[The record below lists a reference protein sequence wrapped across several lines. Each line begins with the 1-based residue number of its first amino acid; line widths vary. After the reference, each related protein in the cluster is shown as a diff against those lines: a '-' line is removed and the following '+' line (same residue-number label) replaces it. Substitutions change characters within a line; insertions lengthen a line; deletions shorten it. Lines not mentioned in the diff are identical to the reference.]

1 MRARRVGKGQ
11 RALNAPWHG
20 SRNVS
25 RMVVR
30 APSAKRLKRKDL
42 PESWK
47 PNKAAAI
54 PAAPPA
60 DPEEAASAV
69 SLKYLSDDHP
79 GIRRKKA
86 GTGFTYVDAKGKPV
100 RDEQTL
106 RRIKSLVIPPAWT
119 EVWISPDPDGHLQA
133 TGFDARHRKQY
144 RYHPRFREVR
154 EQTKYNR
161 MLDFA
166 RALPGIRRRV
176 ERDLKRPGL
185 PREKVLAAVVK
196 LLETTLIRVGND
208 EYARTN
214 NSFGLTTLR
223 DRHAEVKGSTI
234 RFEFKG
240 KSGVSHEVDLT
251 DPRLA
256 RIVKQCQDLPGQ
268 ELLQYVDDAGN
279 VRDIGSGDVNQYIR
293 DVAGGQEFT
302 AKDFRTWAGTVLA
315 AMALQELEA
324 FDSQAQARKNIVKA
338 VEAVA
343 ERLGN
348 TKAVCRKC
356 YIHPAVLESYVEGS
370 LVETLRKRADAKLR
384 KELKS
389 MKPEEAMVL
398 TLLRQRLKRGT
409 GGTRVK
415 TRAA

>member
-1 MRARRVGKGQ
+1 M
-11 RALNAPWHG
+11 P
-20 SRNVS
+20 
-25 RMVVR
+25 VR
-30 APSAKRLKRKDL
+30 ASVAKRLKGKDL
-42 PESWK
+42 PASRKSRRTK
-47 PNKAAAI
+47 PI

-60 DPEEAASAV
+60 APAQAASAA
-69 SLKYLSDDHP
+69 SLKYVSDEIP

-86 GTGFTYVDAKGKPV
+86 GTGFSYIGANGKPL
-100 RDEQTL
+100 RDERTL

-119 EVWISPDPDGHLQA
+119 EVWICPDADGHLQA

-176 ERDLKRPGL
+176 AHDLKLRGL

-208 EYARTN
+208 EYAASN
-214 NSFGLTTLR
+214 KSYGLTTLR
-223 DRHAEVKGSTI
+223 DKHARIKGSTI

-240 KSGVSHEVDLT
+240 KSGVEHDVDLT

-256 RIVKQCQDLPGQ
+256 QIVKQCQELPGQ
-268 ELLQYVDDAGN
+268 ELLQYLDDDGT
-279 VRDIGSGDVNQYIR
+279 VCDIGSSDVNAYIR
-293 DVAGGQEFT
+293 DIAGDEFT

-315 AMALQELEA
+315 AVALQELKA
-324 FDSQAQARKNIVKA
+324 FDSQAQAKKNILAA
-338 VEAVA
+338 VESVA
-343 ERLGN
+343 KKLGN

-356 YIHPAVLESYVEGS
+356 YIHPAVLESYVEGG
-370 LVETLRKRADAKLR
+370 LVQTLKQRTEEKLI
-384 KELKS
+384 KGLKS
-389 MKPEEAMVL
+389 LKPEEAMVL
-398 TLLRQRLKRGT
+398 TLLQQRLKRS
-409 GGTRVK
+409 R
-415 TRAA
+415 RD

>member
-1 MRARRVGKGQ
+1 MTTK
-11 RALNAPWHG
+11 WHG
-20 SRNVS
+20 SRN
-25 RMVVR
+25 MVGMSVR
-30 APSAKRLKRKDL
+30 APAAKRLKRKDL
-42 PESWK
+42 PDTWRPK
-47 PNKAAAI
+47 KVAPI
-54 PAAPPA
+54 PHAPPA
-60 DPEEAASAV
+60 DPAEAASAA
-69 SLKYLSDDHP
+69 SLKYVSDESP
-79 GIRRKKA
+79 GIRRKKS
-86 GTGFTYVDAKGKPV
+86 GTGFTYVDPRGKPV

-119 EVWISPDPDGHLQA
+119 EVWICPDADGHLQA

-166 RALPGIRRRV
+166 RALPEIRRRV
-176 ERDLKRPGL
+176 ERDLKLPGL
-185 PREKVLAAVVK
+185 AREKVLAAVVK

-208 EYARTN
+208 EYAKSN

-223 DRHAEVKGSTI
+223 DKHAEIKGSKI
-234 RFEFKG
+234 SFEFKG
-240 KSGVSHEVDLT
+240 KSGVEHEIDLT

-256 RIVKQCQDLPGQ
+256 KIVKECQDLPGQ

-279 VRDIGSGDVNQYIR
+279 VRDIGSSDVNQYIR
-293 DVAGGQEFT
+293 EIAGQEFT

-315 AMALQELEA
+315 AMALQELKA
-324 FDSQAQARKNIVKA
+324 FDSQAQAKKNIVQA
-338 VEAVA
+338 VESVA
-343 ERLGN
+343 AKLGN

-370 LVETLRKRADAKLR
+370 LVDTLQQKADAKLK

-398 TLLRQRLKRGT
+398 TLLQQRLKRGT
-409 GGTRVK
+409 GGTRVRK
-415 TRAA
+415 RVA